1 MSSLLVYF
9 LGHEYH
15 SFSDNQIEFHFNKI
29 FNTKRKNNN
38 QALALGLIYFFPCAY
53 LQNDYL
59 ITYKIIYL
67 WTFQIYI
74 LMIVSESKLLSM
86 CILFKEKKIRFSWKH
101 VSICWKQDCIAYF
114 PILAYN
120 SVYILA
126 LDVNWL
132 PGPIW
137 LTILIH
143 WKIW

>member
-38 QALALGLIYFFPCAY
+38 QALALGLTYFFPCAY

-86 CILFKEKKIRFSWKH
+86 CILFKEKKYDFHENTYLFVESKTALPI
-101 VSICWKQDCIAYF
+101 F
-114 PILAYN
+114 PFWPITMFTYWHLMLID
-120 SVYILA
+120 SQA
-126 LDVNWL
+126 LFDL
-132 PGPIW
+132 
-137 LTILIH
+137 LF
-143 WKIW
+143 